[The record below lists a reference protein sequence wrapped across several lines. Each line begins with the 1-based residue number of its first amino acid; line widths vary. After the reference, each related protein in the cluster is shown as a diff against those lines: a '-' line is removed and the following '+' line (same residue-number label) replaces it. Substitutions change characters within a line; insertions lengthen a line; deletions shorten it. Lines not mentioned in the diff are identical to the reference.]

1 MILKKGGFFMKY
13 DKVSHLRTEGN
24 TVEETKRLEELENLV
39 EKHTRTERHLEQHS
53 DIASS
58 NRVHEAKEKQEKR
71 EDSIEALEEKIIN
84 GDQIHHDESEGLE
97 KNYIF
102 AKGYMEHNCQH
113 MDPEALEN
121 MKEKQQNRRDK
132 MEELT

>member
-1 MILKKGGFFMKY
+1 MKY
-13 DKVSHLRTEGN
+13 DKDSHLRTEGN
-24 TVEETKRLEELENLV
+24 TIEETKRIEELENLV

-58 NRVHEAKEKQEKR
+58 KRVHEAKEKQEKR
-71 EDSIEALEEKIIN
+71 EDSIEALEQKIIN

-102 AKGYMEHNCQH
+102 AKGYMEHNSQH
-113 MDPEALEN
+113 MDPESLEN

-132 MEELT
+132 MNELT